1 VGLNDPFKKQ
11 ANLAQKLFDKDCH
24 RSIEHSGGQ
33 DVPKLDF
40 EVMNVV
46 KAAQWAVQRSQLLP
60 NVGWYS

>member
-24 RSIEHSGGQ
+24 RSIEHSGGH